1 LGHIVKISKYL
12 RRIIAGDKV
21 VADSVLTLRN
31 VIVWL
36 FIVLVALFLT
46 NPGGEPRSIFDK
58 PVPMPPGVEAN
69 AGLGH

>member
-1 LGHIVKISKYL
+1 VKISRYL

-21 VADSVLTLRN
+21 VADGMLSLRN

-36 FIVLVALFLT
+36 FIALVALFLT

-58 PVPMPPGVEAN
+58 PVPIPADVEAHAN
-69 AGLGH
+69 VVP

>member
-1 LGHIVKISKYL
+1 VKISRYL

-21 VADSVLTLRN
+21 VAENMLTMRN

-36 FIVLVALFLT
+36 FIALVALFLT

-58 PVPMPPGVEAN
+58 PVPIPADVEAN
-69 AGLGH
+69 AGAVS